1 MRTTGMIRRVDELGR
16 IVLPKE
22 IRRTMSIPDG
32 TPMEIL
38 IENDQVILRKYVPE
52 EEVLEKLN
60 MLEKQL
66 ELESEDMDL
75 HKVKVIKKQI
85 SDIRAILNGE
95 E

>member
-95 E
+95 N

>member
-32 TPMEIL
+32 MPMEIL
-38 IENDQVILRKYVPE
+38 IENEQVILRKYVPE

>member
-1 MRTTGMIRRVDELGR
+1 MRATGMIRRVDELGR

-38 IENDQVILRKYVPE
+38 IENDQVILRKYISE

-60 MLEKQL
+60 MFEKQL

-75 HKVKVIKKQI
+75 QKVKVIKKQI
-85 SDIRAILNGE
+85 RDIRAMLNGE